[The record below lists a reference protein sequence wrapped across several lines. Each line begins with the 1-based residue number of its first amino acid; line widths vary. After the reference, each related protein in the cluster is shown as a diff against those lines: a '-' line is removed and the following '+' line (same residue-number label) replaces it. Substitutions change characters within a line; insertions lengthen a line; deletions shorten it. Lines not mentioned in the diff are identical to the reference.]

1 MSGCLITFEGG
12 EGVGKSTQIKYLE
25 QKLRDDGH
33 DVIVTR
39 EPGGTPAAEKIRNL
53 LSDSEHGGK
62 WSDHAELLL
71 MFVARA
77 EHVKDVIIPALTAG
91 KVILCDRYIDS
102 TRVYQGHI
110 GTIPFEFIDYLEQQ
124 IVGDAAHPHL
134 TFLLD
139 VPANDAMK
147 RVHDR
152 GAVDHYDQGDLAF
165 YQKLRDGFLKIA
177 AQENRIKI
185 IDGLQAEQDI
195 AAHIYDHAKEH
206 LHEHV

>member
-12 EGVGKSTQIKYLE
+12 EGVGKSTQIKHLE
-25 QKLRDDGH
+25 KKLRNDGH
-33 DVIVTR
+33 DVFVTR
-39 EPGGTPAAEKIRNL
+39 EPGGTPAAEKIRTL
-53 LSDSEHGGK
+53 LSDPEHGGK

-77 EHVKDVIIPALTAG
+77 EHIKDVINPALKAG

-102 TRVYQGHI
+102 TRVYQGYL
-110 GTIPFEFIDYLEQQ
+110 GNIPFDFITALEQQ
-124 IVGDAAHPHL
+124 IVGQAEPHL

-139 VPANDAMK
+139 VPADEAMK
-147 RVHDR
+147 RVQAR

-165 YQKLRDGFLKIA
+165 YQNLRDGFLKIA
-177 AQENRIKI
+177 QQEERVKT
-185 IDGLQAEQDI
+185 IDGLQDEDAI
-195 AAHIYDHAKEH
+195 AQNIYTQAKEH